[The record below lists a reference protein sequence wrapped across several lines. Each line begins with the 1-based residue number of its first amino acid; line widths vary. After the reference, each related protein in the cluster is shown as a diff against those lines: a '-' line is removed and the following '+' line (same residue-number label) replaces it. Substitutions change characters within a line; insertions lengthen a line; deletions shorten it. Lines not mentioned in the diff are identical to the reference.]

1 MEKMKSSR
9 QNGTCFGGAGVSP
22 SPYFTIALSRSLV
35 SLLLNQQ
42 KRVEEIHAM
51 KSNNIIPFIVQN
63 TFIPVTGNARPSDY
77 SKRLHKVN
85 PPASNL
91 DTLVETLHVGPS
103 K

>member
-1 MEKMKSSR
+1 MKSSR

-42 KRVEEIHAM
+42 KRVEEIHTM

-63 TFIPVTGNARPSDY
+63 TFIPVTGNEAFRLFKAPSQ
-77 SKRLHKVN
+77 SKC
-85 PPASNL
+85 AS
-91 DTLVETLHVGPS
+91 EQP
-103 K
+103 